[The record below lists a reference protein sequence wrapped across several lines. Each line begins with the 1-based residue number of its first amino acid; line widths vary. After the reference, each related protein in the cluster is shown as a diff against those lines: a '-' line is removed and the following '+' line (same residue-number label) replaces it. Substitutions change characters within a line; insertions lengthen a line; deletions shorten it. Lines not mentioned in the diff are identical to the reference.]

1 MRFFITLFFCFLF
14 VGLSAQNKTGVWYG
28 AIVFEPD
35 GVREIDSE
43 PRIRVDAQTGR
54 IVNVPPMY
62 AGSMSLS
69 KSRTYT
75 KAKLEIVDTAG
86 QMMAVLTT
94 FSADQKKLS
103 AYLFYLSATPTQKYA
118 YYAKAVRC
126 LVNETEHTPS
136 LFDLHGNFIFTDTSV
151 VFSGIWESP
160 FGKSRLGK
168 FSFQPSIQSVNV
180 NPELLIEWNDAVKFS
195 PSGMTE
201 IENWAPST
209 SNFDTILTKSF
220 YIDVS
225 IVETGVLDHDTL
237 VVLVDGQVLEENLV
251 LTDKKHDFRVNITSK
266 DYHQLTIRTKSEG
279 SIKGTGYLLSIATK
293 ENVYKYNLI
302 QYKYNQ
308 SDWFFQKV
316 GGRARSN

>member
-1 MRFFITLFFCFLF
+1 MRPFITVLFFMSF
-14 VGLSAQNKTGVWYG
+14 VAVSAQNKTGVWYG

-35 GVREIDSE
+35 GVREVDSE
-43 PRIRVDAQTGR
+43 PRIRVDAQAGR
-54 IVNVPPMY
+54 IVNVPPVY
-62 AGSMSLS
+62 AGTMSLS

-94 FSADQKKLS
+94 FSADQKKLT
-103 AYLFYLSATPTQKYA
+103 AYLFYVSATPTEKYN

-126 LVNETEHTPS
+126 LINETEHTPS
-136 LFDLHGNFIFTDTSV
+136 LFDLHGNFVFTDTSV

-168 FSFQPSIQSVNV
+168 FTFQPSIQSINV
-180 NPELLIEWNDAVKFS
+180 NPELLIQWNDIVKVV
-195 PSGMTE
+195 PE
-201 IENWAPST
+201 VIQIENWAPST

-225 IVETGVLDHDTL
+225 IAETGVLDHDTL
-237 VVLVDGQVLEENLV
+237 SIILDGRVIEENLV

>member
-1 MRFFITLFFCFLF
+1 MRLLITILFCFLF
-14 VGLSAQNKTGVWYG
+14 VALSAQNKTGVWYG

-35 GVREIDSE
+35 GVRELDTES
-43 PRIRVDAQTGR
+43 RLRVSDGR
-54 IVNVPPMY
+54 IVNVPPVY

-94 FSADQKKLS
+94 FSADQKKLT
-103 AYLFYLSATPTQKYA
+103 AYLFYLSATPTEKYN

-136 LFDLHGNFIFTDTSV
+136 LFDLHGNFVFTDTSV

-168 FSFQPSIQSVNV
+168 FSFQPSVQSINV
-180 NPELLIEWNDAVKFS
+180 NPELLIQWNDIVKVV
-195 PSGMTE
+195 PE
-201 IENWAPST
+201 VIQIENWAPST

-225 IVETGVLDHDTL
+225 IAETGVLDHDTL
-237 VVLVDGQVLEENLV
+237 YIILYGRVIEENLV

>member
-1 MRFFITLFFCFLF
+1 MRLFITVLFFMSFIT
-14 VGLSAQNKTGVWYG
+14 VSAQNKTGVWYG

-35 GVREIDSE
+35 GVRALDTES
-43 PRIRVDAQTGR
+43 RLRVSDGR

-69 KSRTYT
+69 KSGTYT
-75 KAKLEIVDTAG
+75 KAKIEIIDTAG

-94 FSADQKKLS
+94 FSADQKKLT
-103 AYLFYLSATPTQKYA
+103 AYLFYISATPNQKYS

-136 LFDLHGNFIFTDTSV
+136 LFDLHGNFVFTDTSV

-180 NPELLIEWNDAVKFS
+180 NPELLIQWNNMVKVV
-195 PSGMTE
+195 PE
-201 IENWAPST
+201 VNQIENWAPST
-209 SNFDTILTKSF
+209 SNFDTLLTKSF

-225 IVETGVLDHDTL
+225 IAETGVLDHDTL
-237 VVLVDGQVLEENLV
+237 SIILDGQVLEENLV

-293 ENVYKYNLI
+293 ENVYKYNLT

-308 SDWFFQKV
+308 SDWFFHKV
-316 GGRARSN
+316 GGRPRSN

>member
-1 MRFFITLFFCFLF
+1 MRPFITVLFFMSF
-14 VGLSAQNKTGVWYG
+14 VAVSAQNKTGVWYG

-35 GVREIDSE
+35 GVREVDSE
-43 PRIRVDAQTGR
+43 PRIRVDAQAGR
-54 IVNVPPMY
+54 IVNVPPVY
-62 AGSMSLS
+62 AGTMSLS

-75 KAKLEIVDTAG
+75 KAKLEILDTAG

-94 FSADQKKLS
+94 FSADQKKLT
-103 AYLFYLSATPTQKYA
+103 AYLFYVSATPTEKYN

-126 LVNETEHTPS
+126 LINETEHTPS
-136 LFDLHGNFIFTDTSV
+136 LFDLHGNFVFTDTSV

-168 FSFQPSIQSVNV
+168 FTFQPSIQSINV
-180 NPELLIEWNDAVKFS
+180 NPELLIQWNDIVKVV
-195 PSGMTE
+195 PE
-201 IENWAPST
+201 VIQIENWAPST

-225 IVETGVLDHDTL
+225 IAETGVLDHDTL
-237 VVLVDGQVLEENLV
+237 SIILDGRVIEENLV

-308 SDWFFQKV
+308 SDWFFQKI

>member
-1 MRFFITLFFCFLF
+1 MFF
-14 VGLSAQNKTGVWYG
+14 VAVSAQNKTGVWYG

-35 GVREIDSE
+35 GVRELDTES
-43 PRIRVDAQTGR
+43 RIRVDPKAGR
-54 IVNVPPMY
+54 IINVTPMY

-75 KAKLEIVDTAG
+75 KAKLEIIDTAG

-94 FSADQKKLS
+94 FSADQKKLT
-103 AYLFYLSATPTQKYA
+103 AYLFYLSVTPTEKYN

-126 LVNETEHTPS
+126 LINETEHTPS

-168 FSFQPSIQSVNV
+168 FSFQPSIQSVHV
-180 NPELLIEWNDAVKFS
+180 NPELLIQWNDIVKVV
-195 PSGMTE
+195 PEVTQIE
-201 IENWAPST
+201 IWAPST

-225 IVETGVLDHDTL
+225 VAETGALDHDTL
-237 VVLVDGQVLEENLV
+237 SVILDGQVIEENLV

-293 ENVYKYNLI
+293 ENVYKYNLT

>member
-1 MRFFITLFFCFLF
+1 MRLLTTILFFLSF
-14 VGLSAQNKTGVWYG
+14 VAVSAQNKTGVWYG

-35 GVREIDSE
+35 GVREVDSE
-43 PRIRVDAQTGR
+43 PRIRVDAQAGR
-54 IVNVPPMY
+54 IVNVPPVY

-94 FSADQKKLS
+94 FSADQKKLT
-103 AYLFYLSATPTQKYA
+103 AYLFYLSATPTEKYN

-126 LVNETEHTPS
+126 LVNETDHTPS
-136 LFDLHGNFIFTDTSV
+136 LFDLHGNFVFTDTSV

-168 FSFQPSIQSVNV
+168 FSFQPSIQSINV
-180 NPELLIEWNDAVKFS
+180 NPELLIQWNDIVKVV
-195 PSGMTE
+195 PE
-201 IENWAPST
+201 VIQIENWAPST

-225 IVETGVLDHDTL
+225 IAETGVLDHDTL
-237 VVLVDGQVLEENLV
+237 SLILDGQVLEENLV

>member
-1 MRFFITLFFCFLF
+1 MRPFITVLFFMSF
-14 VGLSAQNKTGVWYG
+14 VAVSAQNKTGVWYG

-35 GVREIDSE
+35 GVREVDSE
-43 PRIRVDAQTGR
+43 PRIRVDAQAGR
-54 IVNVPPMY
+54 IVNVPPVY
-62 AGSMSLS
+62 AGTMSLS

-94 FSADQKKLS
+94 FSADQKKLT
-103 AYLFYLSATPTQKYA
+103 AYLFYVSATPTEKYN

-126 LVNETEHTPS
+126 LINETEHTPS

-151 VFSGIWESP
+151 IFSGIWESP

-168 FSFQPSIQSVNV
+168 FSFQPSIQSINV
-180 NPELLIEWNDAVKFS
+180 NPELLIQWNDIVKVV
-195 PSGMTE
+195 PE
-201 IENWAPST
+201 VIQIENWAPST

-220 YIDVS
+220 YIDFS
-225 IVETGVLDHDTL
+225 IAETGVLDHDTL

-279 SIKGTGYLLSIATK
+279 SIKGTGFLLSIATN
-293 ENVYKYNLI
+293 ENVYKYNLT

>member
-1 MRFFITLFFCFLF
+1 MRLFITFLFFMSF
-14 VGLSAQNKTGVWYG
+14 VAVSAQNKTGVWYG

-35 GVREIDSE
+35 GVREVDSE
-43 PRIRVDAQTGR
+43 PRIRVDAQAGR
-54 IVNVPPMY
+54 IVNVPPVY
-62 AGSMSLS
+62 AGTMSLS

-94 FSADQKKLS
+94 FSADQKKLT
-103 AYLFYLSATPTQKYA
+103 AYLFYVSATPTEKYN

-126 LVNETEHTPS
+126 LINETEHTPS
-136 LFDLHGNFIFTDTSV
+136 LFDLHGNFVFTDTSV

-168 FSFQPSIQSVNV
+168 FTFQPSIQSINV
-180 NPELLIEWNDAVKFS
+180 NPELLIQWNDIVKVV
-195 PSGMTE
+195 PE
-201 IENWAPST
+201 VIQIENWAPST

-225 IVETGVLDHDTL
+225 ISETGVLDHDTL
-237 VVLVDGQVLEENLV
+237 SIILDGRVIEENLV

>member
-1 MRFFITLFFCFLF
+1 MRLFIIILFLVSF
-14 VGLSAQNKTGVWYG
+14 VAVSAQNKTGVWYG

-35 GVREIDSE
+35 GVREVDTES
-43 PRIRVDAQTGR
+43 RIRVDAQAGR

-62 AGSMSLS
+62 AGTMSLS

-75 KAKLEIVDTAG
+75 KAKLEIIDTANH
-86 QMMAVLTT
+86 MMAVLTT

-103 AYLFYLSATPTQKYA
+103 AYLFYLSATPNQKYS

-126 LVNETEHTPS
+126 LVNETENTPS
-136 LFDLHGNFIFTDTSV
+136 LFDLHGDFIFTDTSV

-180 NPELLIEWNDAVKFS
+180 NPELLIQWNDVVHVL
-195 PSGMTE
+195 PGVTD

-209 SNFDTILTKSF
+209 SNFDTLLTKSF
-220 YIDVS
+220 YIDFS
-225 IVETGVLDHDTL
+225 IAETGALDHDTL
-237 VVLVDGQVLEENLV
+237 SVLLDGQVLEENLV

-266 DYHQLTIRTKSEG
+266 EYHQLTIRTKSEG
-279 SIKGTGYLLSIATK
+279 AIKGTGYLLSIATK
-293 ENVYKYNLI
+293 ENVYKYNLT

-316 GGRARSN
+316 GSRDRSN

>member
-1 MRFFITLFFCFLF
+1 MRLFITILFCMFF
-14 VGLSAQNKTGVWYG
+14 VAVSAQNKTGVWYG

-35 GVREIDSE
+35 GVRELDTES
-43 PRIRVDAQTGR
+43 RIRVDPKAGR
-54 IVNVPPMY
+54 IINVPPMY

-75 KAKLEIVDTAG
+75 KAKLEIIDTAG

-94 FSADQKKLS
+94 FSANQKKLT
-103 AYLFYLSATPTQKYA
+103 AYLFYLSVTPTEKYN

-126 LVNETEHTPS
+126 LINETEHTPS

-168 FSFQPSIQSVNV
+168 FSFQPSIQSVHV
-180 NPELLIEWNDAVKFS
+180 NPELLIQWNDIVNVV
-195 PSGMTE
+195 PEVTQ

-220 YIDVS
+220 YIDFS
-225 IVETGVLDHDTL
+225 IAETGAIDNDTL
-237 VVLVDGQVLEENLV
+237 SVILDGQVIEENLV

-293 ENVYKYNLI
+293 ENVYKYNLT

>member
-1 MRFFITLFFCFLF
+1 MRLFITILFFMSFIA
-14 VGLSAQNKTGVWYG
+14 VSAQNKTGVWYG

-35 GVREIDSE
+35 GVREVDSE
-43 PRIRVDAQTGR
+43 PRIRVDAKAGR
-54 IVNVPPMY
+54 IINVPPVY

-75 KAKLEIVDTAG
+75 KAKLEIIDTAG

-103 AYLFYLSATPTQKYA
+103 AYLFYLSATPSEKYN

-126 LVNETEHTPS
+126 LMNETEHTPS
-136 LFDLHGNFIFTDTSV
+136 LFDLHGNFNFTDSSV

-180 NPELLIEWNDAVKFS
+180 NPELLIQWNDIVKGLPAV
-195 PSGMTE
+195 TD

-220 YIDVS
+220 YIDFS
-225 IVETGVLDHDTL
+225 IAETGILDNDTL
-237 VVLVDGQVLEENLV
+237 SVLLDGQVIEENLV
-251 LTDKKHDFRVNITSK
+251 LTDKKHEFRVNITSK

-279 SIKGTGYLLSIATK
+279 SIKGTGYLLNIATK
-293 ENVYKYNLI
+293 ENVYKYNLT

-308 SDWFFQKV
+308 SDWFFQKL

>member
-1 MRFFITLFFCFLF
+1 MRLLITILFCFLF
-14 VGLSAQNKTGVWYG
+14 VALSAQNKTGVWYG

-35 GVREIDSE
+35 GVREVDTES
-43 PRIRVDAQTGR
+43 RIRVDAQAGR

-62 AGSMSLS
+62 AGTMSLS

-75 KAKLEIVDTAG
+75 KAKLEIIDTANHI
-86 QMMAVLTT
+86 MAVLTT

-103 AYLFYLSATPTQKYA
+103 AYLFYLSITPNQKYS

-126 LVNETEHTPS
+126 LVNETENTPS
-136 LFDLHGNFIFTDTSV
+136 LFDLHGDFIFTDTSV

-160 FGKSRLGK
+160 FGKSRLGE

-180 NPELLIEWNDAVKFS
+180 NPELLIQWNDVVHVL
-195 PSGMTE
+195 PGVTD

-209 SNFDTILTKSF
+209 SNFDTLLTKSF
-220 YIDVS
+220 YIDFS
-225 IVETGVLDHDTL
+225 IAETGALDHDTL
-237 VVLVDGQVLEENLV
+237 SVLLDGQVLEENLV

-266 DYHQLTIRTKSEG
+266 EYHQLTIRTKSEG
-279 SIKGTGYLLSIATK
+279 AIKGTGYLLSIATK
-293 ENVYKYNLI
+293 ENVYKYNLT

-308 SDWFFQKV
+308 SDWFFHKV
-316 GGRARSN
+316 GSRDRSN

>member
-1 MRFFITLFFCFLF
+1 MRLFITILFCMFF
-14 VGLSAQNKTGVWYG
+14 VAVSAQNKTGVWYG

-35 GVREIDSE
+35 GVREVDTES
-43 PRIRVDAQTGR
+43 RIRVDPKAGR
-54 IVNVPPMY
+54 IINVPPMY

-75 KAKLEIVDTAG
+75 KAKLEIIDTAG

-94 FSADQKKLS
+94 FSANQKKLT
-103 AYLFYLSATPTQKYA
+103 AYLFYLSVTPTEKYN

-126 LVNETEHTPS
+126 LINETEHTPS

-168 FSFQPSIQSVNV
+168 FSFQPSIQSVHV
-180 NPELLIEWNDAVKFS
+180 NPELLIQWNDIVNVV
-195 PSGMTE
+195 PEVTQ

-220 YIDVS
+220 YIDFS
-225 IVETGVLDHDTL
+225 IAETGAIDNDTL
-237 VVLVDGQVLEENLV
+237 SVILDGQVIEENLV

-293 ENVYKYNLI
+293 ENVYKYNLT

>member
-14 VGLSAQNKTGVWYG
+14 LGLSAQNKTGVWYG

-195 PSGMTE
+195 PSGITE
-201 IENWAPST
+201 IENWAAST

-251 LTDKKHDFRVNITSK
+251 FTDKKHDFRVNITSK

-279 SIKGTGYLLSIATK
+279 SIKGTGYLLSISTK
-293 ENVYKYNLI
+293 ENVYKYNLT

-308 SDWFFQKV
+308 SDWFFQKI
-316 GGRARSN
+316 GGRPRSN

>member
-1 MRFFITLFFCFLF
+1 MRLLTTILFFLSF
-14 VGLSAQNKTGVWYG
+14 VAVSAQNKTGVWYG

-35 GVREIDSE
+35 GVRELDTES
-43 PRIRVDAQTGR
+43 RLRVSDGR

-103 AYLFYLSATPTQKYA
+103 AYLFYLSATPTEKYN

-136 LFDLHGNFIFTDTSV
+136 LFDLHGNFVFTDTSV

-168 FSFQPSIQSVNV
+168 FSFQPSIQSINI
-180 NPELLIEWNDAVKFS
+180 NPELLIQWNDIVKVL
-195 PSGMTE
+195 PE
-201 IENWAPST
+201 VNQIENWAPST

-220 YIDVS
+220 YVDVS
-225 IVETGVLDHDTL
+225 IEETGVLDHDTL
-237 VVLVDGQVLEENLV
+237 SLILDGQVLEENLV

-266 DYHQLTIRTKSEG
+266 DYHQLTIRTRSEG